1 MSHRR
6 TRLRLAAALLLATLV
21 AAAAC
26 RRGGVESAPARRPI
40 VLISIDTLRSD
51 RLPAYGY
58 EGVETPALDALR
70 EDSIL
75 FERAYAHVPLTL
87 PSHASLLTGLLPP
100 DHGVR
105 DNAGYR
111 LTEGAGPTIPER
123 LSSAGYATGAAVSA
137 FVMRA
142 ETGLARGFDHYD
154 DRLAGGEN
162 ATIGEIQR
170 AGGQTL
176 DAALAWLDTVEERPF
191 FLLFHIYEPHTPWAP
206 PREIAARY
214 GDTYDGEVAAAD
226 AVVGRLVE
234 ALRERDLYERSTVI
248 VLSDHGEGL
257 GDHGET
263 EHGLLLYRE
272 DLQVPLLLKLPGN
285 RQSGATVAEPVQ
297 LVDLAPTLLELAGLE
312 PMRPLPGTSLL
323 ALAAEGRAPATP
335 RSIYAETFHPRLRF
349 GWSELTSV
357 VMGDHHYIAG
367 GGRGELFD
375 LAADPAETNDVLR
388 EDRQAYAR
396 LRDALRSYDAALDP
410 PFEEESDTREAL
422 ASLGYLGS
430 TTTAEGDLPDPRRK
444 IAALAPLREAVGL
457 VQEGENERAI
467 PLLRQATE
475 EIPRSIDAWQFL
487 GLALERT
494 GQREEAF
501 AAYQK
506 AFELSNGSPLLAAP
520 MGRLAFELER
530 WTDAAALLATAVA
543 GNPDALEPRLM
554 LTRAHLFARQ
564 LEPAL
569 LAARDAVEVAP
580 ESAAA
585 HYQLGAVR
593 MGLQDGAAAEVSLR
607 RALEIDPEHAGALSD
622 LAVLLMSQGRRIE
635 ARQVLE
641 RLIAVQPD
649 NPGPRRLLERLDQL
663 GPAPGEP

>member
-1 MSHRR
+1 M
-6 TRLRLAAALLLATLV
+6 RLRLAAPLLLLTALV
-21 AAAAC
+21 ATGAC
-26 RRGGVESAPARRPI
+26 RRGGVESVPAGRPI

-100 DHGVR
+100 EHGVR

-111 LTEGAGPTIPER
+111 LSEDAGTTIPER

-154 DRLAGGEN
+154 DRLSGAEN
-162 ATIGEIQR
+162 ATIAEIQR
-170 AGGQTL
+170 SGGKTL
-176 DAALAWLDTVEERPF
+176 DAALEWLDTVEERPF
-191 FLLFHIYEPHTPWAP
+191 FLFFHIYEPHTPWTP
-206 PREIAARY
+206 PPEIAARY
-214 GDTYDGEVAAAD
+214 GDTYDGEVVASD
-226 AVVGRLVE
+226 AVVARLVE
-234 ALRERDLYERSTVI
+234 ALRERDLYDRSTVI

-257 GDHGET
+257 GDHGEK
-263 EHGLLLYRE
+263 EHGILLYRE

-285 RQSGATVAEPVQ
+285 RQAGATVPEPVQ

-323 ALAAEGRAPATP
+323 AVAAEDDPAPETP

-357 VMGDHHYIAG
+357 VMGDHHYIEG

-375 LAADPAETNDVLR
+375 LVADPAERNDILQ
-388 EDRQAYAR
+388 EDRRAYAR
-396 LRDALRSYDAALDP
+396 LRDALRSYDTALAP

-430 TTTAEGDLPDPRRK
+430 TTTAEGDLPDPRQK
-444 IAALAPLREAVGL
+444 IEALAPLREAVGL
-457 VQEGENERAI
+457 VQEGENEEAI
-467 PLLRQATE
+467 PLLRRATE

-494 GQREEAF
+494 GQKEEAY
-501 AAYQK
+501 AAYQE

-520 MGRLAFELER
+520 MGRLAFELGR
-530 WTDAAALLATAVA
+530 WTDAAALLAIAVE

-554 LTRAHLFARQ
+554 MTRAHLFAGQ

-569 LAARDAVEVAP
+569 LAARGAVEVAP
-580 ESAAA
+580 DSAAA

-641 RLIAVQPD
+641 RLIAVQPN

>member
-1 MSHRR
+1 MSLRP
-6 TRLRLAAALLLATLV
+6 TRLAAALLLLAAFVATGG
-21 AAAAC
+21 C
-26 RRGGVESAPARRPI
+26 RRGGVESVPAGRPI
-40 VLISIDTLRSD
+40 VLVSIDTLRSD
-51 RLPAYGY
+51 RLPVYGY

-70 EDSIL
+70 ADSIL

-100 DHGVR
+100 EHGVR

-111 LTEGAGPTIPER
+111 LTDDSGPTTTER

-154 DRLAGGEN
+154 DRLSGAED
-162 ATIGEIQR
+162 ATIAEIQR

-176 DAALAWLDTVEERPF
+176 DASLEWLDTVEERPF
-191 FLLFHIYEPHTPWAP
+191 FLFFHIYEPHTPWSP
-206 PREIAARY
+206 PPEIAARY
-214 GDTYDGEVAAAD
+214 GNTYDGEVAASD
-226 AVVGRLVE
+226 AIVARLVE

-257 GDHGET
+257 GDHGEK
-263 EHGLLLYRE
+263 EHGILLYRE
-272 DLQVPLLLKLPGN
+272 DLQVPLLVKLPGN
-285 RQSGATVAEPVQ
+285 RRAGATVVEPVQ

-323 ALAAEGRAPATP
+323 AIAAEDRQAPETL

-357 VMGDHHYIAG
+357 VRGNHHYIEG

-375 LAADPAETNDVLR
+375 LVADPAERNDVLR
-388 EDRQAYAR
+388 EDRRAYAR
-396 LRDALRSYDAALDP
+396 LRDALRSYDTALDP

-430 TTTAEGDLPDPRRK
+430 TTTAEGDLPDPRQK
-444 IAALAPLREAVGL
+444 IEALAPLRDAVGL
-457 VQEGENERAI
+457 VQEEENEEAI
-467 PLLRQATE
+467 PLLRRATE

-494 GQREEAF
+494 GREEEAF

-530 WTDAAALLATAVA
+530 WMDAAALLSTAVDA
-543 GNPDALEPRLM
+543 NPDALEPRLM
-554 LTRAHLFARQ
+554 LTRAHLFAGQ

-569 LAARDAVEVAP
+569 LAARGAVEVAP
-580 ESAAA
+580 DSAAA

-593 MGLQDGAAAEVSLR
+593 MGLQDGAAAEVALR
-607 RALEIDPEHAGALSD
+607 RALEIDPEHTGALSD

-663 GPAPGEP
+663 GPTPGEP